1 MAIANIVHSGY
12 GFHCT
17 ATDRAL
23 PLALGLDGSAV
34 LERLKGIPDGWL
46 VEALDQLFVAAPAL
60 TGITLPWADWQDEP
74 QAQALFGLAHGDYLA
89 RDAF

>member
-34 LERLKGIPDGWL
+34 LERLKGIPAGWWK
-46 VEALDQLFVAAPAL
+46 
-60 TGITLPWADWQDEP
+60 PWISCLWP
-74 QAQALFGLAHGDYLA
+74 PP
-89 RDAF
+89 R

>member
-46 VEALDQLFVAAPAL
+46 VEAPISCLWPPRADRHYVAV
-60 TGITLPWADWQDEP
+60 G
-74 QAQALFGLAHGDYLA
+74 GLAG
-89 RDAF
+89 

>member
-12 GFHCT
+12 CFHCT

-34 LERLKGIPDGWL
+34 LEHY
-46 VEALDQLFVAAPAL
+46 VAV
-60 TGITLPWADWQDEP
+60 G
-74 QAQALFGLAHGDYLA
+74 GLAG
-89 RDAF
+89 